1 MRYAELL
8 LMLAEISN
16 ELGNG
21 QEMTFLTPVLTR
33 AGLTPRAEYS
43 QGQSSFR
50 DAIMEEYQ
58 FELIGEGEDSFH
70 NKRRGYQ
77 YFLDHTVLPHN
88 NSFGKKVLI
97 GSQKYQANREV
108 KFSTNEAEIMKL
120 QIPLSEINTNEL
132 IN

>member
-21 QEMTFLTPVLTR
+21 QQMTYLKPVLDR
-33 AGLTPRAEYS
+33 AGVPVRPEFT
-43 QGQSSFR
+43 QGQDSFR
-50 DAIMEEYQ
+50 DAIMQEYK
-58 FELIGEGEDSFH
+58 FEIIGEGQDSFH
-70 NKRRGYQ
+70 VRRRGMQ
-77 YFLDHTVLPHN
+77 YFLDNTILPHN
-88 NSFGKKVLI
+88 NSFGKKVAV
-97 GSQKYQANREV
+97 GAKTYVANREV